1 MSQPLR
7 PSHGPQFHDPKIGRH
22 RSHCPPGRHC
32 GRCEPLF
39 DVRAEQSSRHR
50 SRDERRRAVCQG
62 GERDDRGDHAVART
76 DAEAQQVFNTMIKQ
90 RRESIE
96 QFTKGNR
103 PELAAKEAREIVLL
117 ESYLPKA
124 ASEED
129 LKKIVE
135 ETLAAEG
142 FGPKDMGSAMKA
154 VQARIQQQGW
164 RADGRQLSEIV
175 KARLGQ

>member
-1 MSQPLR
+1 MELVKKIDQDMVAAMKAHDAERTSTLR
-7 PSHGPQFHDPKIGRH
+7 MAKAALKNKSIEK
-22 RSHCPPGRHC
+22 
-32 GRCEPLF
+32 
-39 DVRAEQSSRHR
+39 RA
-50 SRDERRRAVCQG
+50 DL
-62 GERDDRGDHAVART
+62 T
-76 DAEAQQVFNTMIKQ
+76 DAEAQQVFTTMIKQ

-103 PELAAKEAREIVLL
+103 PELAAKEAREIVLI
-117 ESYLPKA
+117 ESYLPKT

-135 ETLAAEG
+135 ETLASEG
-142 FGPKDMGSAMKA
+142 FGPKDMGAAMKA

-175 KARLGQ
+175 KGRLGQ